1 MTQNKSAGYGMLA
14 HLGHTGPALDANG
27 QSQRGVL
34 DLLEQ
39 VGLGPRIHHRPQ
51 ELSGG
56 EKPPL

>member
-1 MTQNKSAGYGMLA
+1 MLA

-27 QSQRGVL
+27 QPQRGAL